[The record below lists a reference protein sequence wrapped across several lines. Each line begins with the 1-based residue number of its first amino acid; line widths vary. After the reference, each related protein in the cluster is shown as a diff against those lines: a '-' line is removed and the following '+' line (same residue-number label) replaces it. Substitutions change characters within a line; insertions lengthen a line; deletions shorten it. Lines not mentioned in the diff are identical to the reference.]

1 MNTST
6 EKLVM
11 ALRVM
16 AAEIQSD
23 DGVANA
29 AIHEAALRLEQ
40 LSEKIKR
47 LYDSILKNNQEIEQD
62 CGKVLGYPWF
72 KDDQKNFPGATEKD
86 GVCVGDHVAETIV
99 SELAKRHTEALARIK
114 RLEEESESRWML
126 AHSATGSC
134 AEMSSRI
141 KRLEEAGDKMASAW
155 DKEWLTEADIEAIID
170 DWHGAKEAKP

>member
-29 AIHEAALRLEQ
+29 ALHEAALRLEQ

-47 LYDSILKNNQEIEQD
+47 LREGFLQQNQEIEQT
-62 CGKVLGYPWF
+62 CGKVLGYSWF

-99 SELAKRHTEALARIK
+99 SELAKRHTEVLARIK
-114 RLEEESESRWML
+114 RLEEAGERVEDAAYSIQDWSGTALGDALDEL
-126 AHSATGSC
+126 
-134 AEMSSRI
+134 I
-141 KRLEEAGDKMASAW
+141 K
-155 DKEWLTEADIEAIID
+155 
-170 DWHGAKEAKP
+170 AKEAKP

>member
-11 ALRVM
+11 ALRIM

-23 DGVANA
+23 DGVTNA
-29 AIHEAALRLEQ
+29 ALFEASLRLEQ

-47 LYDSILKNNQEIEQD
+47 LREGFLQQNQEIEQT

-72 KDDQKNFPGATEKD
+72 KDDQKNFPSATEKD

-99 SELAKRHTEALARIK
+99 SELARKYTEALDRIK
-114 RLEEESESRWML
+114 RLEEV
-126 AHSATGSC
+126 
-134 AEMSSRI
+134 AEDLVEQNDIYIR
-141 KRLEEAGDKMASAW
+141 RQ
-155 DKEWLTEADIEAIID
+155 EWRK
-170 DWHGAKEAKP
+170 AKEAKP

>member
-1 MNTST
+1 MNTPT

-29 AIHEAALRLEQ
+29 ALHEAALRLEQ

-47 LYDSILKNNQEIEQD
+47 LREGFLQQNQEIEQT
-62 CGKVLGYPWF
+62 CGKVLGYSWF

-99 SELAKRHTEALARIK
+99 SELAKRHTEVLARIK
-114 RLEEESESRWML
+114 RLENVENSHADVLKAIGNW
-126 AHSATGSC
+126 
-134 AEMSSRI
+134 I
-141 KRLEEAGDKMASAW
+141 KQQE
-155 DKEWLTEADIEAIID
+155 
-170 DWHGAKEAKP
+170 AKEGKP

>member
-6 EKLVM
+6 ENLVM
-11 ALRVM
+11 ALRVL
-16 AAEIQSD
+16 ATDIQSD

-29 AIHEAALRLEQ
+29 AIHEAAVRLEQ

-47 LYDSILKNNQEIEQD
+47 LYESILKNNQEIEQD

-86 GVCVGDHVAETIV
+86 GVCVGDHVGATIV

-114 RLEEESESRWML
+114 RLEEAGEKMVDEPLRKHRRWIL
-126 AHSATGSC
+126 N
-134 AEMSSRI
+134 E
-141 KRLEEAGDKMASAW
+141 
-155 DKEWLTEADIEAIID
+155 
-170 DWHGAKEAKP
+170 AKEAKL

>member
-40 LSEKIKR
+40 LSEKIKHLR
-47 LYDSILKNNQEIEQD
+47 EGLLKQNQNIEQT

-86 GVCVGDHVAETIV
+86 GVCVGDHVGATIV
-99 SELAKRHTEALARIK
+99 SELAKRHAGALAK
-114 RLEEESESRWML
+114 
-126 AHSATGSC
+126 
-134 AEMSSRI
+134 I
-141 KRLEEAGDKMASAW
+141 KRLEEAGDAMAAW
-155 DKEWLTEADIEAIID
+155 LSDPRNLGD
-170 DWHGAKEAKP
+170 DPFMSSQWRKAKEAKP